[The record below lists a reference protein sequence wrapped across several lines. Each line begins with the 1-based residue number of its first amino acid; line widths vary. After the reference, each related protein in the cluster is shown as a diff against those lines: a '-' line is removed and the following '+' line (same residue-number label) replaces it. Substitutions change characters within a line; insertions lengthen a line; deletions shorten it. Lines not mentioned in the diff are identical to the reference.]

1 MHYLKSYK
9 KVKTKGVFTSIK
21 YNYKLMF
28 EYKNGHF
35 SLYNA

>member
-21 YNYKLMF
+21 YYKKRNKAVLF
-28 EYKNGHF
+28 
-35 SLYNA
+35 LCI